1 MKDGQVLQWLGTPT
15 GRMVL
20 WVAAGAAVVAAIVTL
35 AVMAA
40 LAMPGQALA
49 APAGEPPA
57 STTPQDPHAGHA
69 HAASGTPPDP
79 PAAGT
84 AEPAPAQGPPPTL
97 DIVFDTVSDERAISA
112 ELNVPFE
119 FSVVA
124 RHAQGGI
131 AGWEAHVIVD
141 KRLAVLERK
150 VPGLNMAPGED
161 NWQVGLGENC
171 QEGDEVVLARYKA
184 IMWVEG
190 ATDMVLGLSAIPRSS
205 FNPASPGYLT
215 CLRQGDIRTMSAAD
229 TLAVVNPLRVKPMAS
244 GEKPGA
250 SLPFT
255 PARDR
260 H

>member
-1 MKDGQVLQWLGTPT
+1 MKDEQVLQWFSTPT

-49 APAGEPPA
+49 EVDQAKPPA
-57 STTPQDPHAGHA
+57 
-69 HAASGTPPDP
+69 
-79 PAAGT
+79 
-84 AEPAPAQGPPPTL
+84 PPPSL

-124 RHAQGGI
+124 RHADGGI

-150 VPGLNMAPGED
+150 VEGLNMAPGED
-161 NWQVGLGENC
+161 NWQVGLGETC
-171 QEGDEVVLARYKA
+171 HEGDEIVLARYKA
-184 IMWVEG
+184 IMWVKD
-190 ATDMVLGLSAIPRSS
+190 ATDMVLGLTAIPRSS

-215 CLRQGDIRTMSAAD
+215 CVRQGDIRPLSTSD
-229 TLAVVNPLRVKPMAS
+229 TLAVVNPLKVKPMAS
-244 GEKPGA
+244 GEQPGVA
-250 SLPFT
+250 LPFT